1 MREALLRLLLIL
13 LLALMWI
20 FHLAVWAPV
29 KAVATFLAKKLDALE
44 LALLI
49 AGVNRRTRNERTP
62 K

>member
-13 LLALMWI
+13 LLAVMWI
-20 FHLAVWAPV
+20 FHIALWTPV
-29 KAVATFLAKKLDALE
+29 KATGHFLAKKLDALE

-49 AGVNRRTRNERTP
+49 AGVDRRTRNERNH

>member
-1 MREALLRLLLIL
+1 MREALLRLLLIA

-20 FHLAVWAPV
+20 FHLAVWGPV
-29 KAVATFLAKKLDALE
+29 KAVATFLTEQLEALE

-49 AGVNRRTRNERTP
+49 AGVNRRTRNERNP